1 MVLLSLSAEGRP
13 EGRPWQTGHLSCGS
27 GRVDRVL
34 RQVGEQLVRVLLLN
48 ERLLEEAIRLRE
60 AQLLGPG
67 QQGAVPGDLVVL
79 DGLSCRDQARVRSLP
94 ALELLQDLL
103 PLLND
108 ALNGLAFGASGPLA
122 HALEHLLKALQ
133 LSLGLPQVDG

>member
-1 MVLLSLSAEGRP
+1 MVLRSLSAEGRP

-34 RQVGEQLVRVLLLN
+34 SQVGEQLVRVLLLN
-48 ERLLEEAIRLRE
+48 ERLLEEALRFRE

-79 DGLSCRDQARVRSLP
+79 DGLSCRDQARIRSLP
-94 ALELLQDLL
+94 ALERLQDLL
-103 PLLND
+103 ALVDD
-108 ALNGLAFGASGPLA
+108 ALNGLARDTLGPFA
-122 HALEHLLKALQ
+122 HDLEHLLQAL
-133 LSLGLPQVDG
+133 

>member
-34 RQVGEQLVRVLLLN
+34 SQVGEQLVRVLLLN
-48 ERLLEEAIRLRE
+48 ERLLEENFRFRE

-67 QQGAVPGDLVVL
+67 QEGAVPSDLVL
-79 DGLSCRDQARVRSLP
+79 LHGLSCRDQARVRSHP

-103 PLLND
+103 ALHYG
-108 ALNGLAFGASGPLA
+108 ALNVLAF
-122 HALEHLLKALQ
+122 
-133 LSLGLPQVDG
+133 